1 MHHFLRLALI
11 CFLLALVPLHAQDRD
26 GNTIVQTSGVALV
39 KPQPWSKPSEAE
51 VLKFSAFT
59 DRTARGS
66 AGAGYFVLRLP
77 SGKDTQIPS
86 ARIVKLILQPKT
98 PTELI
103 EDSQRSELQ
112 KSIDEMKTA
121 IAAVPAA
128 GTVILEYLKPL
139 QAIASRYDAGEV
151 MTSIVVNGN
160 STIKWET
167 REKYRQLEIQK
178 IEFRLRRAMA
188 DAKIK
193 KDFDLN
199 SNADFSKLT
208 ELAASDAA
216 LQARLDAMRLEC
228 AKLVS
233 REEQDAILV
242 KLQSPLSPSAA
253 AILLDKLKSL
263 SDPSPRTASVLRQA
277 DIAVELTKEIDAL
290 KLGIENLWNE
300 ESLSK
305 GILPTAH
312 ADLTSQIGS
321 LTSKLAVFRAGSPP
335 AGIWLSTPAFDACVT
350 LKDALATLQ
359 ARLTERDYKAA
370 IEGVSALMPSARQ
383 IGSKT
388 TAALESIKSYAE
400 GQIAKFSTLVDEGN
414 TLLNGTDKKLAVAK
428 FQEALAVMPDANLEK
443 RISEIK

>member
-1 MHHFLRLALI
+1 MPHFLCLAIVLALM
-11 CFLLALVPLHAQDRD
+11 ALVPLHAQDRD
-26 GNTIVQTSGVALV
+26 GNTIVQTAGIALV

-51 VLKFSAFT
+51 VVKFSAFT

-77 SGKDTQIPS
+77 NGKDTQIPS
-86 ARIVKLILQPKT
+86 ARIVKLILRPKT
-98 PTELI
+98 PSEVI
-103 EDSQRSELQ
+103 EDSQRRELQ
-112 KSIDEMKTA
+112 KSIDDMKVA
-121 IAAVPAA
+121 IAAVPEA
-128 GTVILEYLKPL
+128 GIVISEYLKPF

-151 MTSIVVNGN
+151 MTSPN
-160 STIKWET
+160 KWET
-167 REKYRQLEIQK
+167 RDKYRQLEIQK
-178 IEFRLRRAMA
+178 VESRLRRAMA
-188 DAKIK
+188 EAKIK

-199 SNADFSKLT
+199 ANADFSKLT

-216 LQARLDAMRLEC
+216 LQARLDAIQMEC

-263 SDPSPRTASVLRQA
+263 SDPSPRTASVLRQVEVA
-277 DIAVELTKEIDAL
+277 AELTQEIDAL
-290 KLGIENLWNE
+290 KLGIESLWNE
-300 ESLSK
+300 ESLSQ
-305 GILPTAH
+305 GILPVVSPE
-312 ADLTSQIGS
+312 LTTQTGS

-335 AGIWLSTPAFDACVT
+335 AGIWLPSPAFDACII
-350 LKDALATLQ
+350 LKDALPTLQ

-370 IEGVSALMPSARQ
+370 IDGVTTLSPSGRQ

-388 TAALESIKSYAE
+388 TAALDSIKSYAE
-400 GQIAKFSTLVDEGN
+400 GQIAKFSALVDEGN
-414 TLLNGTDKKLAVAK
+414 TLLSGTDKKLAAAK

-443 RISEIK
+443 RIAEIK

>member
-1 MHHFLRLALI
+1 MLLFLQSVLLCALM
-11 CFLLALVPLHAQDRD
+11 ALVPLHAQDRD
-26 GNTIVQTSGVALV
+26 GNTVVQTAGIALV

-51 VLKFSAFT
+51 VVKFSAFT

-77 SGKDTQIPS
+77 SGKDTQIPA
-86 ARIVKLILQPKT
+86 ARVVKLILQPKT
-98 PTELI
+98 PAELI
-103 EDSQRSELQ
+103 EDSQRRELQ
-112 KSIDEMKTA
+112 KSIDDMKAA

-128 GTVILEYLKPL
+128 GTAISEYLKPF
-139 QAIASRYDAGEV
+139 QKMASQYDAGGV
-151 MTSIVVNGN
+151 MTSPD
-160 STIKWET
+160 KWET
-167 REKYRQLEIQK
+167 RDKYLQLEIQK
-178 IEFRLRRAMA
+178 VELRLRRAMA

-199 SNADFSKLT
+199 TNADFAKLT
-208 ELAASDAA
+208 ELAASDPA
-216 LQARLDAMRLEC
+216 LQARLDAMQVEC

-277 DIAVELTKEIDAL
+277 EVAVELTKEIEAL
-290 KLGIENLWNE
+290 KLGIESLWNE
-300 ESLSK
+300 EYLSK
-305 GILPTAH
+305 GILPPVS
-312 ADLTSQIGS
+312 ADLSTQIGS

-335 AGIWLSTPAFDACVT
+335 AGIWLPSPAFDACVA
-350 LKDALATLQ
+350 LKDALPTLQ

-370 IEGVSALMPSARQ
+370 IDGVTALSPSGRQ
-383 IGSKT
+383 IGAKT
-388 TAALESIKSYAE
+388 IQALESIKSYSE
-400 GQIAKFSTLVDEGN
+400 GQIAKFSALVDEGN
-414 TLLNGTDKKLAVAK
+414 TLLAGTDKKLAVAK